1 MKKSLFLS
9 FILALTTSLPLAA
22 QWVHTPTPNDTLQPV
37 RKLANGNVLFSIYA
51 PKARD
56 IKLR

>member
-37 RKLANGNVLFSIYA
+37 RKLANGNVLLVSMHQKHVI
-51 PKARD
+51 
-56 IKLR
+56 